1 MSRILSLFVL
11 ALLVGLGSCKKD
23 EIDLASLNTNP
34 FDADYVGTPIFTF
47 VSATTTSGVVNGVPV
62 NILNVDV
69 QVHTELFGRQTP
81 YIVRTVNSNT
91 GAETMITS
99 GSMVDDR
106 FTVRANGVQPGAVH
120 CWNLQVGNANSFGGG
135 NQVCGTA
142 E

>member
-69 QVHTELFGRQTP
+69 QVHTELQRERHVPRLVPGLREL
-81 YIVRTVNSNT
+81 R
-91 GAETMITS
+91 
-99 GSMVDDR
+99 D
-106 FTVRANGVQPGAVH
+106 PGARGARA
-120 CWNLQVGNANSFGGG
+120 C
-135 NQVCGTA
+135 TMD
-142 E
+142 